1 MAHRRFG
8 RGGFRQSWVD
18 RSPWPLFITERLAE
32 RERLHPRL
40 WGHTRRA
47 RRRIAPAP
55 MMPDLSAWGDE
66 GIYAAWLGH
75 STVLLKIN
83 GYVVLTDPILSN
95 RAGVDLRVCT
105 VGIRRTVA
113 PALTFDHLPRP
124 DLILLSHA
132 HMDHF
137 DIPSLRKLGS
147 PWTTVITARHTG
159 DLLRPGR
166 YRDVKELGWGD
177 RTAVDGLTVRAFQ
190 VRHWGARYG
199 SDHWRGYNGYVIE
212 AGRWRVLFAG
222 DTALTGTFRDL
233 RGSRPI
239 DLAIMPIGAY
249 NPNIHNHCSPE
260 QAWKMGNDAGADR
273 FLPVHHQT
281 FRLGQE
287 PVGEP
292 IERFHRAAGSQSSR
306 IAVDRIG
313 QQIQIQ

>member
-1 MAHRRFG
+1 
-8 RGGFRQSWVD
+8 
-18 RSPWPLFITERLAE
+18 
-32 RERLHPRL
+32 
-40 WGHTRRA
+40 
-47 RRRIAPAP
+47 
-55 MMPDLSAWGDE
+55 MMPDLSSWGDE

-83 GYVVLTDPILSN
+83 GYVILTDPILSN

-105 VGIRRTVA
+105 VGIRRRVA

-137 DIPSLRKLGS
+137 DIPSLRRLAS
-147 PWTTVITARHTG
+147 PWTTVITARRTS
-159 DLLRPGR
+159 DLLRVGR
-166 YRDVKELGWGD
+166 YREVRELGWGD
-177 RTAVDGLTVRAFQ
+177 RAAVDGMTVRAFQ
-190 VRHWGARYG
+190 VNHWGARYG
-199 SDHWRGYNGYVIE
+199 SDDWRGYNGYIVG

-233 RGSRPI
+233 RSSRPL

-249 NPNIHNHCSPE
+249 NPKVHNHCTPE

-281 FRLGQE
+281 FRLGHE
-287 PVGEP
+287 PLAEP
-292 IERFHRAAGSQSSR
+292 IERFHRVAGNQSGR
-306 IAVDRIG
+306 ICMDGIG